1 MANELITI
9 PQETIDA
16 LDLAAQNGKMAGL
29 ELAPFKRSV
38 MIAAA
43 VNQLRQILTGPVLH
57 QFMLLKDT
65 AVGFLTDKGNYSEQT
80 IRDALIE
87 ACIAGVYPVG
97 NQFNIIS
104 GRCYIT
110 KEGFHQLLKDKEGL
124 RYNITPDIPQMDPA
138 NKKATVSMKIQ
149 WEYRGES
156 HTETIPFV
164 VRLNAGMG
172 EDAAIGKATRK
183 ARAWLYQV
191 ITGIEIGDGDVEELA
206 EDPNTITIEQ
216 KERPTLR
223 KLVPKAKT
231 DYEDMIRRADDVEG
245 LKIIYGMMEKD
256 TELPKERFDELKA
269 KCTQRKE
276 EINGGN
282 K

>member
-1 MANELITI
+1 MANELVTI

-16 LDLAAQNGKMAGL
+16 LDLAAQNGKLAGL

-43 VNQLRQILTGPVLH
+43 VNQLRQILTGPVLK

-65 AVGFLTDKGNYSEQT
+65 AVGFLTDKGNYSEQQ

-124 RYNITPDIPQMDPA
+124 RYNITPDIPQLDLA
-138 NKKATVSMKIQ
+138 NKKGIVNMRIQ

-156 HTETIPFV
+156 HCETIPFV

-191 ITGIEIGDGDVEELA
+191 ITGIEIGDGEVDDVP
-206 EDPNTITIEQ
+206 DNPDVIDVSP
-216 KERPTLR
+216 KKKPTLR
-223 KLVPKAKT
+223 SLVPRAKI
-231 DYEDMIRRADDVEG
+231 DYEDEIQHAEDVDKLRMIYAAMQQDPDVTEERRE
-245 LKIIYGMMEKD
+245 
-256 TELPKERFDELKA
+256 ELKA
-269 KCTQRKE
+269 KCTARKE
-276 EINGGN
+276 EIQGGN

>member
-1 MANELITI
+1 
-9 PQETIDA
+9 
-16 LDLAAQNGKMAGL
+16 
-29 ELAPFKRSV
+29 

-65 AVGFLTDKGNYSEQT
+65 AVGFLTDKGNYSEAV

-149 WEYRGES
+149 WEYRGEAHS
-156 HTETIPFV
+156 ETIPFV

-191 ITGIEIGDGDVEELA
+191 ITGIEIGDGDVEEIA
-206 EDPNTITIEQ
+206 EDPNTITIEK
-216 KERPTLR
+216 KEKPTLR
-223 KLVPKAKT
+223 KLVPKAKI
-231 DYEDMIRRADDVEG
+231 DYEDEIKQAEDVDKLRMIYAAMQQDPDVTEERRE
-245 LKIIYGMMEKD
+245 
-256 TELPKERFDELKA
+256 ELKA

-276 EINGGN
+276 EINGG
-282 K
+282 KK